1 MLRLR
6 KWTPTGGE
14 RGAVAVEFVIIFPIL
29 FLFICGIIEFGRIM
43 AFKNLATSAA
53 REGARTAILPGA
65 AIGDVIT
72 KVKGVLFSLGLSED
86 GVDEK
91 IADGTIGIFVGDWQ
105 YGPGDATD
113 PLEDYDGGDPITI
126 QVLLDYGG
134 FALVPGFV
142 DWIVLDG
149 TVTMRKETFS

>member
-1 MLRLR
+1 MRLFR

-14 RGAVAVEFVIIFPIL
+14 RGAVAVELVIVFPIL

-53 REGARTAILPGA
+53 REGARTSILPGA
-65 AIGDVIT
+65 ALDDVIT
-72 KVKGVLFSLGLSED
+72 KITGVLLSLGLTED
-86 GVDEK
+86 GVEAK
-91 IADGTIGIFVGDWQ
+91 IADGTISIFINDLQ
-105 YGPGDATD
+105 YGPGMTD
-113 PLEDYDGGDPITI
+113 PLPDITGGNPITI
-126 QVLLDYGG
+126 SVLLDYNG
-134 FALVPGFV
+134 FALVPGFL